1 MYMCMYMK
9 TTSDLMS
16 WASHDNTVNKY
27 WSLPREGK
35 SISICLIRL
44 NENSTLLPQS
54 PWRSRRTRGKGKIV
68 RGREMEEERKRD
80 RKVERKTDV
89 SEGGCGR
96 AELRR
101 STPCNMII
109 CHQPHGKNN
118 YFTVPQLLYIHVV
131 HHNTKIHEH
140 VHVCIYKTVL

>member
-1 MYMCMYMK
+1 
-9 TTSDLMS
+9 
-16 WASHDNTVNKY
+16 
-27 WSLPREGK
+27 
-35 SISICLIRL
+35 
-44 NENSTLLPQS
+44 
-54 PWRSRRTRGKGKIV
+54 
-68 RGREMEEERKRD
+68 MEEERKRD

-118 YFTVPQLLYIHVV
+118 YFTVYTTITIH
-131 HHNTKIHEH
+131 T
-140 VHVCIYKTVL
+140 VHVL